1 MKIIYFINLKIN
13 MVSRYL
19 NSTMIFLV
27 NKKRKKE
34 KEKGFLFLMEYDLN
48 DVIPHLTL
56 PSGTWEKEE
65 KLKMISIHFK
75 ANRKKSWLL

>member
-1 MKIIYFINLKIN
+1 
-13 MVSRYL
+13 MVSRFL
-19 NSTMIFLV
+19 NLTMLFLV
-27 NKKRKKE
+27 NKKKKE
-34 KEKGFLFLMEYDLN
+34 KRKEKSFLFLMEYDLN